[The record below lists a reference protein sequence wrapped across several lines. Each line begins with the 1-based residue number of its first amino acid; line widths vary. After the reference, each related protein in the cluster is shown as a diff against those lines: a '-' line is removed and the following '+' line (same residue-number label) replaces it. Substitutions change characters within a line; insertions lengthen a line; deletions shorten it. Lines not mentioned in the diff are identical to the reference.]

1 MRGSARIFT
10 GPAFAPSGSTRW
22 KDKYHLRT
30 GVNMVLTLR
39 GSFLL
44 LAIPV
49 LLARVLSTDYFPVL
63 YGFAPGGL

>member
-1 MRGSARIFT
+1 M
-10 GPAFAPSGSTRW
+10 
-22 KDKYHLRT
+22 
-30 GVNMVLTLR
+30 NMVLTLR

-49 LLARVLSTDYFPVL
+49 LLARVLSTDYFLVL